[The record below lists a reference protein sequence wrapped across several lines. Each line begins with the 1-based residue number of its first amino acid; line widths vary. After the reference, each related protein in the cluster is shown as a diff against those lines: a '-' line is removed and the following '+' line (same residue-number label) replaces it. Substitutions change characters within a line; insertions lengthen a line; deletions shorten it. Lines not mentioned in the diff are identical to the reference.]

1 VSHRFTRDG
10 DYRVTLTVAA
20 RGGRTN
26 AVIKTVQVRTHD
38 VTVLSLV
45 APAKGKVG
53 KQASITVGVGN
64 TRYPEAVQVDLY
76 KITPQGDVLVG
87 TSIQTVRVMKLKTA
101 VDYSFNYIFTNED
114 ALIGKLPFRAVATIQ
129 GARDAVNGDNTAT
142 TPPTLVTK

>member
-1 VSHRFTRDG
+1 RFTRDG
-10 DYRVTLTVAA
+10 DYTVTLTVAA
-20 RGGRTN
+20 RGGRAN
-26 AVIKTVQVRTHD
+26 AVVKTVQVRTHD

-64 TRYPEAVQVDLY
+64 TRYPETVQVDLY

-101 VDYSFNYIFTNED
+101 VNYSFNYIFTNED

-129 GARDAVNGDNTAT
+129 GARDAVNSDNTAT